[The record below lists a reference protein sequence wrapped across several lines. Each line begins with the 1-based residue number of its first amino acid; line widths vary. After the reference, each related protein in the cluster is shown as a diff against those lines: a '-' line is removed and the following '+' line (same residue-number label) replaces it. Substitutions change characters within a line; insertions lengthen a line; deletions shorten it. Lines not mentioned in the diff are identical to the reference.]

1 MVRADMSEDG
11 PKKILLL
18 AGSGESRGLGQALAW
33 RDDFEVDIHLAR
45 QMRGREFPVPAR
57 LGGFGGDEGFRRYL
71 QETRPDAVV
80 DATHPYAEAI
90 TRRTAT
96 IAAELGL
103 PLLHFERPPW
113 VARAGDDWVEVGTPE
128 ELCALIPEG
137 ACVFLGTG
145 RAGLERFACLEGR
158 RIICRQLDM
167 ADGPFPFEGGEFLL
181 SVPPFTMEEEMKL
194 FHRLGVDWL
203 VVKNAGGEG
212 ARPKLDAAR
221 AMGLPVAM
229 LARPPLPEGVA
240 RAETLEQAM
249 AWLEAL

>member
-1 MVRADMSEDG
+1 MTRDG
-11 PKKILLL
+11 AKKILLL
-18 AGSGESRGLGQALAW
+18 AGSGESRALGQALAW
-33 RDDFEVDIHLAR
+33 RDDFDVDIRLAR
-45 QMRGREFPVPAR
+45 QMRGRDFPVPAT

-71 QETRPDAVV
+71 EETQPDAVV
-80 DATHPYAEAI
+80 DATHPYAEAVSL
-90 TRRTAT
+90 RTAR
-96 IAAELGL
+96 IAGDLGL

-113 VARAGDDWVEVGTPE
+113 EARPGDDWVEIAAPE
-128 ELCALIPEG
+128 ACSALIPQN

-158 RIICRQLDM
+158 RVICRQLDM

-181 SVPPFTMEEEMKL
+181 SVPPFTAQAEMKL
-194 FHRLGVDWL
+194 FQRLGVDWL

-229 LARPPLPEGVA
+229 LARPPKAEGVT
-240 RAETLEQAM
+240 RVETLEAAM
-249 AWLEAL
+249 GWAEAL